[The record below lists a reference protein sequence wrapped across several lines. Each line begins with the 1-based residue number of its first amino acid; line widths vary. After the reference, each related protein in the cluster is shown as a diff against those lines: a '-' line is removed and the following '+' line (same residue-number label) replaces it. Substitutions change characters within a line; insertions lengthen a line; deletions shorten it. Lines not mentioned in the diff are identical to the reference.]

1 LIDRAARF
9 DMPITGLK
17 TLPLHS
23 LWPLAVRAAIAHGRV
38 SDFLGL

>member
-1 LIDRAARF
+1 LIDRSASF
-9 DMPITGLK
+9 DMPITRLK
-17 TLPLHS
+17 SIPLHS